1 LRGRPYQSVF
11 GEHQLMRCV
20 YGTGEK
26 RKVEQ
31 VPLDNRLQLPQGK
44 FSWLL
49 QKRNQTALLEMPFQQ
64 VRGTEIFLKPVC
76 GC

>member
-1 LRGRPYQSVF
+1 
-11 GEHQLMRCV
+11 MRCV